1 MTFKPVNGYEG
12 YSINESG
19 LVKNKQGKIMKTRKD
34 KYGYER
40 LNLQKEGKK
49 VTEKIHRLV
58 MTTFNPVENANNMT
72 VDHIDGNPSNNNIS
86 NLRWVYLGENLNL
99 KQMRDADEAS
109 YFLKELMEEYSK
121 EEIAEILKLA
131 LQLGKALK
139 SKNQKDKGRDQK

>member
-12 YSINESG
+12 YSINENG

-72 VDHIDGNPSNNNIS
+72 VDHIDGNLSNNNIS

-99 KQMRDADEAS
+99 KQMRTADEAS
-109 YFLKELMEEYSK
+109 YFLQELMAEYSK

-131 LQLGKALK
+131 LQLGKVLK

>member
-12 YSINESG
+12 YSINENG

-40 LNLQKEGKK
+40 LNLQKDGKK

-58 MTTFNPVENANNMT
+58 MATFNPVENANNMT
-72 VDHIDGNPSNNNIS
+72 VDHIDGNISNNNIS

-131 LQLGKALK
+131 LQLGKVLK

>member
-72 VDHIDGNPSNNNIS
+72 VDHIDGNISNNNIS

-109 YFLKELMEEYSK
+109 YFLKELMGEYSK

-131 LQLGKALK
+131 LQLGKVLK
-139 SKNQKDKGRDQK
+139 SKNQKK

>member
-72 VDHIDGNPSNNNIS
+72 VDHIDGNISNNNIS

-131 LQLGKALK
+131 LQLGKVLK
-139 SKNQKDKGRDQK
+139 SKNQKK

>member
-72 VDHIDGNPSNNNIS
+72 VDHIDGNISNNNIS

-109 YFLKELMEEYSK
+109 YFLKELMGEYSK
-121 EEIAEILKLA
+121 KEIAEILKLA
-131 LQLGKALK
+131 LQLGKVLK
-139 SKNQKDKGRDQK
+139 SKNQKNKGRD

>member
-1 MTFKPVNGYEG
+1 MTFKPVNRYEG

-72 VDHIDGNPSNNNIS
+72 VDHIDGNISNNNIS

-131 LQLGKALK
+131 LQLGKVLK
-139 SKNQKDKGRDQK
+139 SKNQKIKGRD